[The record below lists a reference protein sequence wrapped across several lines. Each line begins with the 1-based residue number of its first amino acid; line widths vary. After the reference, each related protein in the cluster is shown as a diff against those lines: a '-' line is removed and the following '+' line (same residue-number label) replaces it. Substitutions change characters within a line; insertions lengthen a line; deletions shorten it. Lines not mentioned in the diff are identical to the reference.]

1 MQAPLT
7 LPVLVVDDDAALRSS
22 LKQLLAAEGI
32 LVLLAGSGAE
42 ALELFAEKELGLI
55 LLDLGLP
62 DIDGLELL
70 ARFKAEDAT
79 PVVVLTG
86 RSDIATVVEAI
97 KRGAENFLVK
107 PTEADLVLTTVK
119 KELSAFLLRRQLQSQ
134 TAREKAR
141 GLRLP
146 LGSSRAME
154 QVRQL
159 AQRVAA
165 TDASV
170 VLLGES
176 GTGKGMVA
184 RLIHDLSRR
193 REAPFLDVNC
203 AALAPQLLA
212 SELFGH
218 EPGAFTDARERKL
231 GLLEAA
237 HGGTVFLD
245 EVADMDLQV
254 QSKLLKAIEERR
266 FRRLGG
272 VREIVVDVRI
282 IAATHRD
289 LKEEVAAGRFRHDL
303 YYRLNVFQ
311 ITLPPLRKRPEDIV
325 EIAKAFI
332 RELNPHL
339 GQKVVGI
346 HPDALQIM
354 LAYSWPGNVRE
365 LRNVIERAIILTRTN
380 EIRPEHLPREIRGKH
395 KEPVAT
401 LAQVEEAH
409 IRRTIEA
416 YGGNLKQTA
425 KALGI
430 SRSTLYQKINRYGI
444 LVPREK
450 ARQSRGKMRS

>member
-1 MQAPLT
+1 MQPPLT

-22 LKQLLAAEGI
+22 LEQLLVAEGI
-32 LVLLAGSGAE
+32 PVLLASSGRE
-42 ALELFAEKELGLI
+42 ALELFGEKELGLI

-70 ARFKAEDAT
+70 ARFKAEDET

-97 KRGAENFLVK
+97 KRGAVNFLVK
-107 PTEADLVLTTVK
+107 PTEADHVLTTVK

-141 GLRLP
+141 GVRFP
-146 LGSSRAME
+146 LGSSRAMQ

-159 AQRVAA
+159 AQRVAE

-245 EVADMDLQV
+245 EVADMDPQV

-272 VREIVVDVRI
+272 MREIVVDVRI

-311 ITLPPLRKRPEDIV
+311 ITLPPLRKRSEDIL

-332 RELNPHL
+332 QELNPHL
-339 GQKVVGI
+339 AQKVVGI
-346 HPDALQIM
+346 HPEALRIM
-354 LAYSWPGNVRE
+354 QAYSWPGNVRE
-365 LRNVIERAIILTRTN
+365 LRNVIERAMILTRTN
-380 EIRPEHLPREIRGKH
+380 EIRPEHLPREIRGKKDH

-409 IRRTIEA
+409 IRRTIAA
-416 YGGNLKQTA
+416 YRGNLKQVA
-425 KALGI
+425 EVLGI
-430 SRSTLYQKINRYGI
+430 SRSTLYQKIKRYGI
-444 LVPREK
+444 VVQ
-450 ARQSRGKMRS
+450 RQKVR

>member
-1 MQAPLT
+1 MQPPLS
-7 LPVLVVDDDAALRSS
+7 LPVLVVDDDATLRSS
-22 LKQLLAAEGI
+22 LEQLLAAEGI
-32 LVLLAGSGAE
+32 PVLLAGSGQE
-42 ALELFAEKELGLI
+42 ALALFAETEMGLI

-70 ARFKAEDAT
+70 ARFKAEDET

-97 KRGAENFLVK
+97 KLGAVNFLVK
-107 PTEADLVLTTVK
+107 PTEADYVLTTVK

-134 TAREKAR
+134 TARERAR
-141 GLRLP
+141 GGRFP
-146 LGSSRAME
+146 LGSSRAM
-154 QVRQL
+154 QKVRQL

-218 EPGAFTDARERKL
+218 EKGAFTDARERKL

-245 EVADMDLQV
+245 EVADMDPHV

-289 LKEEVAAGRFRHDL
+289 LKAEVAAGRFRHDL

-311 ITLPPLRKRPEDIV
+311 ITLPPLRKRPEDIL

-332 RELNPHL
+332 QELNPHL
-339 GQKVVGI
+339 AQKVVGI
-346 HPDALQIM
+346 HPEALRIM
-354 LAYSWPGNVRE
+354 QAYSWPGNVRE
-365 LRNVIERAIILTRTN
+365 LRNVIERAMILTRTN
-380 EIRPEHLPREIRGKH
+380 EIRPEHLPREIRGSH

-409 IRRTIEA
+409 IRRAIAT
-416 YGGNLKQTA
+416 YGGNLKQVA

-444 LVPREK
+444 VVQ
-450 ARQSRGKMRS
+450 RQKVR

>member
-1 MQAPLT
+1 MQPPLT
-7 LPVLVVDDDAALRSS
+7 LPVLVVDDDTTLRLS
-22 LKQLLAAEGI
+22 LEQLLAGEGI
-32 LVLLAGSGAE
+32 PVLLAGSGAE
-42 ALELFAEKELGLI
+42 ALELFAEKEVGLI

-70 ARFKAEDAT
+70 ARLRAEDET

-107 PTEADLVLTTVK
+107 PTEAEQVLTTVK

-141 GLRLP
+141 GVRFP
-146 LGSSRAME
+146 LGSSRAIQ
-154 QVRQL
+154 QVRLL

-193 REAPFLDVNC
+193 RGAPFLDVNC
-203 AALAPQLLA
+203 AALAPELLA

-218 EPGAFTDARERKL
+218 ERGAFTDARERKL

-254 QSKLLKAIEERR
+254 QSKLLKAIEEKR

-272 VREIVVDVRI
+272 VREILIDVRI

-289 LKEEVAAGRFRHDL
+289 LKEEAAGGRFRHDL

-311 ITLPPLRKRPEDIV
+311 ITLPPLRKRREDIL

-332 RELNPHL
+332 QELNPHL
-339 GQKVVGI
+339 AQRVTGI
-346 HPDALQIM
+346 HPDALRIM
-354 LAYSWPGNVRE
+354 QAYSWPGNVRE
-365 LRNVIERAIILTRTN
+365 LRNVIERAMILTRTH
-380 EIRPEHLPREIRGKH
+380 EIRAEHLPREIRRQKDH
-395 KEPVAT
+395 KEPLAT
-401 LAQVEEAH
+401 LAQVEETQ
-409 IRRTIEA
+409 IRRVIEA
-416 YGGNLKQTA
+416 YRGNLRQA
-425 KALGI
+425 AAALGI
-430 SRSTLYQKINRYGI
+430 SRSTLYQKIHRYGI
-444 LVPREK
+444 LVQ
-450 ARQSRGKMRS
+450 RQKLL